1 MPKPM
6 PMPTLKTISW
16 CLSQQISAL
25 FSETELVNV
34 NVNDKAKPHSIFLCF
49 CSVFHVAAVAQW
61 IEYSAR
67 MEEVGCSSPCQPQKF
82 LSSHI

>member
-6 PMPTLKTISW
+6 PMPTLKTMSW
-16 CLSQQISAL
+16 CLSQKNSAL
-25 FSETELVNV
+25 LSKTELVNV

-49 CSVFHVAAVAQW
+49 SSVCHVAAVVQW

-67 MEEVGCSSPCQPQKF
+67 MEDEKMFKKWQLKNY
-82 LSSHI
+82 